1 MGLDVYVGPLSRYY
15 SGQWE
20 TILQQLGRQSGL
32 HVEVVR
38 PTQPKISP
46 VSRLI
51 GRLTGHR
58 VPPDPA
64 TLVAKWW
71 ATLCTHAPVG
81 ALLMW
86 NDSVD
91 GEYFTD
97 KPAWDCYGALVLR
110 AAYDEA
116 PPAQRLV
123 AATDKW
129 SKDPSY
135 VNAIANPASRYRHLI
150 ANTELW
156 LPVEFDPPFEAP
168 MPVGDRAVI
177 GSSVRLL
184 SELRAL
190 NQNCWRASDG
200 DIDGWRQE
208 GAEYGAPLERS
219 AMFGFAV
226 FYTLACKS
234 TALQLPM
241 KLDY

>member
-20 TILQQLGRQSGL
+20 TILQQVGRQNGL
-32 HVEVVR
+32 RVEVVR
-38 PTQPKISP
+38 PRRRTISP
-46 VSRLI
+46 VARLL

-58 VPPDPA
+58 APPDPTTLVDKWRA
-64 TLVAKWW
+64 TLR
-71 ATLCTHAPVG
+71 THAPAGV
-81 ALLMW
+81 LLTL
-86 NDSVD
+86 NDSID

-97 KPAWDCYGALVLR
+97 KPAWDCYGALVLW

-116 PPAQRLV
+116 PPAERLV

-129 SKDPSY
+129 SNDPSY
-135 VNAIANPASRYRHLI
+135 VKAIANRGSRYRHLI
-150 ANTELW
+150 ANTEFW
-156 LPVEFDPPFEAP
+156 LPVEFDSPFEAP

-190 NQNCWRASDG
+190 NQNWWRATDE
-200 DIDGWRQE
+200 DIDHWRQE
-208 GAEYGAPLERS
+208 GAEYGGPLERS